1 MSGWRIIPAAQF
13 QPMPWRNG
21 GGTTWEIAR
30 GTFAGAPVA
39 DWHWR
44 FSLAEIARDGP
55 FSVFPHTDR
64 LLTLLA
70 GTGIDLT
77 FAGAPPRRLGPLEDI
92 EFPGEA
98 AVDCT
103 LVEGM
108 TRDLNVMVDRRA
120 ARLVPGRGESVIPL
134 GAGDVALLY
143 VLEAIAVKD
152 DMKRITAAPGDAV
165 IGEGSGRGVIESG
178 RAVWAR
184 MERLTA

>member
-103 LVEGM
+103 LVEGI

-120 ARLVPGRGESVIPL
+120 ARLVPGRMEADIHL
-134 GAGDVALLY
+134 RQGDLALLY
-143 VLEAIAVKD
+143 ALEAVTVRD
-152 DMKRITAAPGDAV
+152 DMKRITLAAGDAAV
-165 IGEGSGRGVIESG
+165 AEGGMQGMIEQG
-178 RAVWAR
+178 RAIWAKL
-184 MERLTA
+184 ERLTA